1 MSKENL
7 INISVCGLSFE
18 NNDYI
23 NEQPNRENPDFGL
36 KPEIWRKTMKKSENF
51 DLKNIGKRMK
61 LIRARLGMTQSGMA
75 NQIGISLSHY
85 SKLEIGIGG
94 MSRSLAFTICKIFDI
109 DRDWFLEGKGVEPP
123 NRMDIQQIKNTTV
136 ETVVEKHTLNIDDLE
151 KIIDLVLSKRVNK
164 LAKIVSK
171 QTNIPVMR
179 ALAILIHEQLVHP
192 TESLPGT
199 VVSTEEE
206 AKEQE

>member
-1 MSKENL
+1 
-7 INISVCGLSFE
+7 
-18 NNDYI
+18 
-23 NEQPNRENPDFGL
+23 
-36 KPEIWRKTMKKSENF
+36 MKKSENF

-109 DRDWFLEGKGVEPP
+109 DRDWFLEGKGAEPP
-123 NRMDIQQIKNTTV
+123 TRMDIQQIKNTTV

-151 KIIDLVLSKRVNK
+151 KIIDMVLSKRVNK

-192 TESLPGT
+192 TEAMTPVIDNSA
-199 VVSTEEE
+199 EKE
-206 AKEQE
+206 AQEQE